1 MPIFDPRERSGPI
14 LPALILANV
23 IPLVWIIY
31 YDVSFF
37 ALFYL
42 YWWETVIIS
51 IFRWQK
57 MGWASKPSEPDP
69 NVTYNGKMLTYE
81 QVNNRRGMR
90 IQYFFIRSG
99 MMLFYLLFIV
109 VFVGIMTAVQEDATS
124 FAMAL
129 TFTDKWVFWSFIGFV
144 ALHLIEYI
152 TWIQTEQY
160 KETTIAELASPF
172 DARVLVMHVVIV
184 GGTFLAMF
192 TSQKLFPDHPH
203 AASIGYGTL
212 FVFLK
217 TIIDVI
223 AWNNNHSRQKAV
235 VKVGNALRGKSNSSK

>member
-1 MPIFDPRERSGPI
+1 MPIFDPRERSGPM
-14 LPALILANV
+14 LPAMIVAN
-23 IPLVWIIY
+23 IFPLVGIIY
-31 YDVSFF
+31 YDVNFF

-69 NVTYNGKMLTYE
+69 TVTYNGQPLTNE

-90 IQYFFIRSG
+90 IRYFFVRSG

-109 VFVGIMTAVQEDATS
+109 VFVGILTSIKEDAVG
-124 FAMAL
+124 FASAI
-129 TFTDKWVFWSFIGFV
+129 TFSDPWVFWSFVGFV
-144 ALHLIEYI
+144 IVHLLEYI
-152 TWIQTEQY
+152 SWIRNETY
-160 KETTIAELASPF
+160 KETTIVELSSPF
-172 DARVLVMHVVIV
+172 DSRIIVMHVVIV

-192 TSQKLFPDHPH
+192 TSEKLFPDHPH
-203 AASIGYGTL
+203 AASIGYGAL

-223 AWNNNHSRQKAV
+223 AWRNNHSRQDAL
-235 VKVGNALRGKSNSSK
+235 VKVSGALRRKNSSTN